1 MTSDMRKWQIYFDGR
16 SLIKD
21 QVDKGF
27 LSKERG
33 DEMLKSL
40 KEAIQRIE
48 GVSDES

>member
-1 MTSDMRKWQIYFDGR
+1 MASDLRRWKVYFDGKR
-16 SLIKD
+16 LINE

-40 KEAIQRIE
+40 REAIQRIE

>member
-1 MTSDMRKWQIYFDGR
+1 MMSSIDRWRVYFDGKR
-16 SLIKD
+16 LIND
-21 QVDKGF
+21 QIDKGF

-40 KEAIQRIE
+40 RDAIKRIE